1 MVFEKFFPP
10 RWKHKNPQIRK
21 RALLTLDPNKEESQ
35 KIFMEVLGND
45 PELFIRRIAIKGL
58 ININQLQ
65 NLRENSEQSEIYQEA
80 TNRLCELL
88 ATCNKHRPMSY
99 LKNALSAISENRIL
113 EFVALH
119 ANDEELQL
127 SAMDKV
133 ANEAILFEILDSTK
147 FANNKKHALAKLQSA
162 NSLKRAIKILRRKD
176 KELAAQAQTML
187 DNLQEKSKQSAELKK
202 EYRRTANEFLGL
214 FNLCKFSGEWGKYE
228 TRLRELNDRCHGLL
242 TRFGD
247 IHAESDVN
255 IIQEVNDAFR
265 QFEDHLKE
273 TNASESLRP
282 DWGASAA
289 IDEPEKRPVEFDQ
302 LLKSCDELREVNSKI
317 TQIKPAEW
325 QSVEENYRQILSRLK
340 DEWDNTVTKI
350 VVSDLAQDYQSELEN
365 LKASFINEEKQFE
378 TSLAQINEAT
388 SYISS
393 IDQMNA
399 RANSQIESKDLLDPG
414 KVNKL
419 LKSYQAKKM
428 PENPYIPE
436 EIDLSKQEMIEALKQ
451 KQKRIE
457 LRLDEMSEEFS
468 SLTTRLEKALADG
481 KARSVEQMI
490 NRGRNILKQLPKKY
504 LSRLDENDIPKMFN
518 QLVRRADSLLEWRQW
533 STSTVKEQLINDM
546 EKLAIEINKHCS
558 DDDYD
563 FAGAAAEIS
572 QARAR
577 WKQASRG
584 TKDKDVSMWDKFDQ
598 ACNKAYEPCQR
609 YFDQL
614 DEERNK
620 NLEQREK
627 ICHDLEQYLSGVSE
641 QDPEHINWKALEKIT
656 RVARDDWGKLGNV
669 SRSDRSAINKR
680 FHGVL
685 HSLDKL
691 ARNRRDENKAA
702 KQTLTKRIETALKQL
717 EEQTMKLEDGVDLV
731 KKSQIEW
738 KEIGPASKDQQLW
751 KKFKSV
757 CDSVFAIKKME
768 QDKVK
773 QEEASVNKQRDEITN
788 NINRHSEL
796 KGNEIFQARAQVDKL
811 QSEWRELPKLNK
823 GHNQERRFNGALEKF
838 SKALRQAQQG
848 QLRDVKQQV
857 QENVVCCYQL
867 ETLIDDCLQGRVTSN
882 ELKDSVQNISE
893 KWKSVN
899 EKSLSFTA
907 AIEERFDQLKKYAA
921 DLSNGQKKEFEQTLS
936 EQHEIRLSNKEN
948 LCIHL
953 EILAGKESPEES
965 KQKRM
970 EIQVARL
977 ADTMR
982 QTGKP
987 DIERETQQLLS
998 QWHTS
1003 GFILPPESIQFE
1015 QRFYS
1020 ALELLD
1026 KDYQYPL

>member
-21 RALLTLDPNKEESQ
+21 RALLMLDPSKEESQ
-35 KIFMEVLGND
+35 KIFMEVLGKD
-45 PELFIRRIAIKGL
+45 PELFIRRVAIKGL
-58 ININQLQ
+58 TNINQLQ

-88 ATCNKHRPMSY
+88 ATCNKHRPISY
-99 LKNALSAISENRIL
+99 LKNALSGISENRIL

-133 ANEAILFEILDSTK
+133 ANESILFEILDSTK
-147 FANNKKHALAKLQSA
+147 FANNKKHALVKLQSA

-176 KELAAQAQTML
+176 KELAAQAQAKL

-202 EYRRTANEFLGL
+202 EYKRTANEFLGL

-228 TRLRELNDRCHGLL
+228 TRLRELNDRCQGLL
-242 TRFGD
+242 TRLGD

-255 IIQEVNDAFR
+255 ILQEVKDAFR
-265 QFEDHLKE
+265 QFEDHLRE
-273 TNASESLRP
+273 INASESLRP

-289 IDEPEKRPVEFDQ
+289 IEESEPRPVEFDQ
-302 LLKSCDELREVNSKI
+302 LLKNCDELREINSKI

-325 QSVEENYRQILSRLK
+325 HSVEEDYQQVLSRLR
-340 DEWDNTVTKI
+340 DDWDKTISKI
-350 VVSDLAQDYQSELEN
+350 NASNLTQDYQSELEN
-365 LKASFINEEKQFE
+365 LKASFISEEKRFE
-378 TSLAQINEAT
+378 TSLAQIGEAA

-393 IDQMNA
+393 IDQLNV
-399 RANSQIESKDLLDPG
+399 RANSQIESEDLLDPG
-414 KVNKL
+414 QVNKL
-419 LKSYQAKKM
+419 LKSYQAKKR
-428 PENPYIPE
+428 PENPYIPD
-436 EIDLSKQEMIEALKQ
+436 EIDLRKREIIEALKQ

-457 LRLDEMSEEFS
+457 LYLDEISEEFS
-468 SLTTRLEKALADG
+468 LLTARLEQALADG
-481 KARSVEQMI
+481 KAKSVEQMI

-504 LSRLDENDIPKMFN
+504 LSRLDEKNLPKTFS

-546 EKLAIEINKHCS
+546 EKLAIEINEHSS

-577 WKQASRG
+577 WKQAARG
-584 TKDKDVSMWDKFDQ
+584 TKDKDVSMWEKFDQ
-598 ACNKAYEPCQR
+598 ACNKAYEPCQA
-609 YFDQL
+609 YFNQL

-627 ICHDLEQYLSGVSE
+627 ICHDLEQYFSGVTE
-641 QDPEHINWKALEKIT
+641 QEPEHINWKALEKIT
-656 RVARDDWGKLGNV
+656 RVAREDWGKLGNV
-669 SRSDRSAINKR
+669 SRNDRGVINKR

-685 HSLDKL
+685 HKLEKL

-702 KQTLTKRIETALKQL
+702 KQTLIKRIETTLKQL

-731 KKSQIEW
+731 KKSQAEW
-738 KEIGPASKDQQLW
+738 KGIGPASKDQQLW

-757 CDSVFAIKKME
+757 CDSVFAIKKTE

-773 QEEASVNKQRDEITN
+773 QEEANVSKQRDEI
-788 NINRHSEL
+788 INSISRHAEL
-796 KGNEIFQARAQVDKL
+796 EGDEIFQARAQVDKL

-823 GHNQERRFNGALEKF
+823 GHKQERRLNGVLEKF
-838 SKALRQAQQG
+838 SKALRRVQQG
-848 QLRDVKQQV
+848 QFREVKQQV
-857 QENVVCCYQL
+857 QKNVACCYQL
-867 ETLIDDCLQGRVTSN
+867 EALIDDCLQGRVTSDG
-882 ELKDSVQNISE
+882 LKDSVQNISE
-893 KWKSVN
+893 KWKTVN

-907 AIEERFDQLKKYAA
+907 AIEERFDHLKKYAA
-921 DLSNGQKKEFEQTLS
+921 DLANGKKKEFEQTLS

-953 EILAGKESPEES
+953 EILAGKESPEKS

-987 DIERETQQLLS
+987 DIEGETQQLLS

-1003 GFILPPESIQFE
+1003 GFILPPESNQFE